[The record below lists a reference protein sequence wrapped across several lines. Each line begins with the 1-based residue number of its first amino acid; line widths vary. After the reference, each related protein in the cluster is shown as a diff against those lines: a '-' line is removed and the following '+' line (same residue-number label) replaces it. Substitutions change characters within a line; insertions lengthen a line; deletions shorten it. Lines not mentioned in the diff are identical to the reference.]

1 MKTHFKYL
9 TATIVISILLFGTVD
24 LMAQAA
30 NWDNSPANWSNSQAN
45 WDNSPSNWN
54 NSPSNWNNSPSNWN
68 STNGVYDNQG
78 RRTGYEVQSPSG
90 VTNIFDSN
98 GNRVGYVP
106 GK

>member
-1 MKTHFKYL
+1 MKKL
-9 TATIVISILLFGTVD
+9 IISITTIGFMTGSAI
-24 LMAQAA
+24 AQSA
-30 NWDNSPANWSNSQAN
+30 NWDNSPANWNNSQAN
-45 WDNSPSNWN
+45 WNNSPSNWN